1 MSPGRHGPA
10 AAERFAEHFESLDK
24 QQHAVRLG
32 MWVFLGS
39 ETLLFAA
46 LFALYAAYRAVYPAE
61 FLAASHHND
70 VTIGTINTVVL
81 ISSSFSVAWA
91 LHSVRH
97 GARRAGALSLGVT
110 VLLGLVFLGLKL
122 VEYADHFRHGIYPGQ
137 LYAFAELPG
146 HGATLFFTLYYF
158 LTGLHALHVLG
169 GMTFLALLIR
179 PVVRARIHQR
189 DHVLLENGALYWH
202 LVDLI
207 WIFLWPLLY
216 LVG

>member
-1 MSPGRHGPA
+1 MSASTREHTHPV
-10 AAERFAEHFESLDK
+10 AEHFQDLER

-32 MWVFLGS
+32 MWIFLSS

-46 LFALYAAYRAVYPAE
+46 LFALFAAYRTMYTAD
-61 FLAASHHND
+61 FLVASHHND
-70 VTIGTINTVVL
+70 VAIGTANTFIL
-81 ISSSFSVAWA
+81 ITSSFSVAWA

-97 GARRAGALSLGVT
+97 GARRTGALC
-110 VLLGLVFLGLKL
+110 LGLTVALGATFLGLKL
-122 VEYADHFRHGIYPGQ
+122 VEYADHFRHGIYPGSY
-137 LYAFAELPG
+137 YAFEELPSQ
-146 HGATLFFTLYYF
+146 GAKLFFTLYYF

-179 PVVRARIHQR
+179 PVVRRRYDQAH
-189 DHVLLENGALYWH
+189 HVPLENGALYWH